1 MDRLVY
7 LFELDSVRNSEQE
20 VERGQQALYEE
31 IVLNGNSVV
40 LSFNQLSDSE
50 AFLYAVKDPKSY
62 EQILQ
67 LFEMEVLRF
76 SPFETIRTPSQY
88 IQGAIEKG
96 KAVGNDNFIFSA
108 LPVKCEEK
116 ELLEEIQ
123 RALRFSDLSVLQES
137 LEECRSMQK
146 KTQDLAEVETL
157 REQEKKL
164 DYMIRYIRLIL
175 QLSVQDLKKNPR
187 KDERRITFVECYRR
201 VCQMLKTGIAR
212 EYMEDE
218 EAYILINALLPD
230 AWERLSKVHDTICR
244 NSVKSNRDER
254 NNRTNWIRILNEV
267 HAPDAYLAEAIVD
280 LCYNYAVESSM
291 VGISRH
297 YTELKDV
304 SFERDFSIRLQQ
316 YWRQYQQAI
325 HLFGDR
331 DQEQVN
337 EYQIQQQDWEQVVR
351 VIQTNQE
358 YRKKRKQEQKIRI
371 DVYETDYEEE
381 KKEWNKM
388 IWKSFW
394 RSGQIAFGYL
404 VAFVVFDLFLGF
416 LGGEFESA
424 GLQLHFPA
432 WVMQIVDTIL
442 FGIIASLVSTKFG
455 IPDILESIRN
465 IFIYFA
471 DGVAIRNKRQRIAYH
486 RGEHENQKGE

>member
-50 AFLYAVKDPKSY
+50 AFLYAVKDPNSY
-62 EQILQ
+62 EQILE

-146 KTQDLAEVETL
+146 KTQNLAEVETL

-187 KDERRITFVECYRR
+187 KDERQWRYFC
-201 VCQMLKTGIAR
+201 
-212 EYMEDE
+212 
-218 EAYILINALLPD
+218 
-230 AWERLSKVHDTICR
+230 
-244 NSVKSNRDER
+244 SV
-254 NNRTNWIRILNEV
+254 
-267 HAPDAYLAEAIVD
+267 
-280 LCYNYAVESSM
+280 
-291 VGISRH
+291 
-297 YTELKDV
+297 
-304 SFERDFSIRLQQ
+304 FS
-316 YWRQYQQAI
+316 
-325 HLFGDR
+325 
-331 DQEQVN
+331 
-337 EYQIQQQDWEQVVR
+337 
-351 VIQTNQE
+351 
-358 YRKKRKQEQKIRI
+358 
-371 DVYETDYEEE
+371 
-381 KKEWNKM
+381 
-388 IWKSFW
+388 
-394 RSGQIAFGYL
+394 
-404 VAFVVFDLFLGF
+404 
-416 LGGEFESA
+416 
-424 GLQLHFPA
+424 
-432 WVMQIVDTIL
+432 
-442 FGIIASLVSTKFG
+442 
-455 IPDILESIRN
+455 
-465 IFIYFA
+465 
-471 DGVAIRNKRQRIAYH
+471 
-486 RGEHENQKGE
+486 

>member
-50 AFLYAVKDPKSY
+50 AFLYAIKDPKSY

-201 VCQMLKTGIAR
+201 VCQMLETGIAR

-218 EAYILINALLPD
+218 EAYILINALL
-230 AWERLSKVHDTICR
+230 
-244 NSVKSNRDER
+244 
-254 NNRTNWIRILNEV
+254 
-267 HAPDAYLAEAIVD
+267 PDAYLAEAIVD

-304 SFERDFSIRLQQ
+304 SFEQDFSIRLQQ

-337 EYQIQQQDWEQVVR
+337 EYQIQQQDWEQAVR
-351 VIQTNQE
+351 VIRTNQE
-358 YRKKRKQEQKIRI
+358 YRRKRKQEQKIRI

-381 KKEWNKM
+381 KKVWNKM

-404 VAFVVFDLFLGF
+404 VAFIFFDLFLGF
-416 LGGEFESA
+416 LGGEFENA
-424 GLQLHFPA
+424 GLQMHLPA
-432 WVMQIVDTIL
+432 LLMQIVDTIL
-442 FGIIASLVSTKFG
+442 FGIIASLVSAKFG

-471 DGVAIRNKRQRIAYH
+471 DGVTIRNKRQRIAYH
-486 RGEHENQKGE
+486 WEEHGNQKGE

>member
-230 AWERLSKVHDTICR
+230 AWERLSKVHDTIGR
-244 NSVKSNRDER
+244 NSVKSNRDERNNRTNWIRILNEVHAPDAYLAEAIVDLCYNYAVESSMVGISRHYDER

-325 HLFGDR
+325 HLFGR
-331 DQEQVN
+331 MFLLN
-337 EYQIQQQDWEQVVR
+337 EIFR
-351 VIQTNQE
+351 
-358 YRKKRKQEQKIRI
+358 
-371 DVYETDYEEE
+371 
-381 KKEWNKM
+381 
-388 IWKSFW
+388 
-394 RSGQIAFGYL
+394 FGCSSIGANISRPSICL
-404 VAFVVFDLFLGF
+404 ATG
-416 LGGEFESA
+416 
-424 GLQLHFPA
+424 
-432 WVMQIVDTIL
+432 
-442 FGIIASLVSTKFG
+442 TKN
-455 IPDILESIRN
+455 R
-465 IFIYFA
+465 
-471 DGVAIRNKRQRIAYH
+471 
-486 RGEHENQKGE
+486 